1 MNEADYLA
9 TVSLFSYLKKKDLRR
24 IAKLSRQQVFQK
36 GDVIIRE
43 GDRDGRLFVVLTGEV
58 EIVKNL
64 VSDKARALATLG
76 PNSYFGEMAMID
88 NYVRSASVVA
98 KKETTVLYIDQWD
111 LRQEI
116 LKNPMLAIELLQLLN
131 RRIQA
136 LEKSMVDSLGKK
148 LPICRCCKRVR
159 TKNGSWLPMEEY
171 VKDDSD
177 TESNHSICPECEKG

>member
-111 LRQEI
+111 LRQ
-116 LKNPMLAIELLQLLN
+116 
-131 RRIQA
+131 
-136 LEKSMVDSLGKK
+136 
-148 LPICRCCKRVR
+148 PICRCCKRVR